1 MASEK
6 DYNGIPVEAGKL
18 ICFSSGEYSD
28 YGYNGHFLTLEPLTR
43 PMVEE
48 VKVECEAKAIS
59 ENGDKYGAREFF
71 IPSLIKRGLIMVV
84 DCQEIHLGEYGDLTV

>member
-1 MASEK
+1 MASEQ

-28 YGYNGHFLTLEPLTR
+28 YGYHGHFLTLEPLTR

-48 VKVECEAKAIS
+48 IKAECLREAES
-59 ENGDKYGAREFF
+59 LYDQQDGF
-71 IPSLIKRGLIMVV
+71 IPKLIKRGLIMSI
-84 DCQEIHLGEYGDLTV
+84 DCQVIHLGSYGELTV